1 MSVDRFAV
9 TDFGILFHVDS
20 VVHLDGRGG
29 PILVGRVDGDGKLR
43 VGDQL
48 KFGTKGGDAVV
59 LTVIGFDLTPAA
71 AAGALSLVVTGEGSD
86 RVAPGVSLR
95 QIRDE

>member
-59 LTVIGFDLTPAA
+59 RDGTVVQISNRDKQSWKSPW
-71 AAGALSLVVTGEGSD
+71 D
-86 RVAPGVSLR
+86 DPNWRPGL
-95 QIRDE
+95 